1 MFSATIQPPPE
12 ASKEWSPL
20 PCEVNMLTDRS
31 SDSTSGKMSTMGI
44 KMSTMGLGGGS
55 LGVPQAK
62 RSYRAK
68 RVPSRTRA
76 LVVEDEPAVLKLV
89 AKVLR
94 AAGFEVTAVDT
105 GPGACAAMQEGV
117 FDLIL
122 TDLHLTSTGTG
133 LEVAMAAAQCSP
145 PPPVVVITG
154 SGSMAT
160 GELTN
165 WSKVDEIVLKP
176 FSASELVEACR
187 RAIEA

>member
-1 MFSATIQPPPE
+1 
-12 ASKEWSPL
+12 
-20 PCEVNMLTDRS
+20 
-31 SDSTSGKMSTMGI
+31 MST
-44 KMSTMGLGGGS
+44 LE
-55 LGVPQAK
+55 
-62 RSYRAK
+62 
-68 RVPSRTRA
+68 
-76 LVVEDEPAVLKLV
+76 LVRCSVGTKSSKVTHETSHEDEPAVLKLV

-145 PPPVVVITG
+145 PPPVVV
-154 SGSMAT
+154 T